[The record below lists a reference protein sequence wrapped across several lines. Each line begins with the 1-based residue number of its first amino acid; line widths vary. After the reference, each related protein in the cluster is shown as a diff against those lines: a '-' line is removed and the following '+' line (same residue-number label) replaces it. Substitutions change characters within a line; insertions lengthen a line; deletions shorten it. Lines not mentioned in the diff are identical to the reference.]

1 MFSGMNA
8 VLNMLLHILKN
19 EQIHTFQNK
28 CLLKKNII
36 GPRALE
42 LIFGSNRSGFDG
54 ISKRL
59 LEMMMA
65 TSLKAVR
72 RQDRASINRFV

>member
-8 VLNMLLHILKN
+8 VLNMLLHIFKN

-54 ISKRL
+54 FLKRL
-59 LEMMMA
+59 FEMMA
-65 TSLKAVR
+65 TSLEAVR
-72 RQDRASINRFV
+72 KRHKASLNRFV